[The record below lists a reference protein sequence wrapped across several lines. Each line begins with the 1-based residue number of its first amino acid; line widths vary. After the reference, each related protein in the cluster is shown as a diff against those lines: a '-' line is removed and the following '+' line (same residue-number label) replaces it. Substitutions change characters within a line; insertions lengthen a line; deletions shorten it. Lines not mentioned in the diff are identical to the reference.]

1 VIEIP
6 SVYFVVFFFIQDF
19 VFAFAGL
26 SANTGV
32 ANTAHVGGSVFG
44 FTVSFS
50 LLATRMLPRNQ
61 FDLFALAQRWNRR
74 RQYQD
79 MVRQGYDPF
88 AVVPVSGRN
97 AAPDPRME
105 RIQDVRAQISEALA
119 NHQVEQ
125 AARFYLELHA
135 IDPQQ
140 VLSRQQQLDI
150 ANQLF
155 ADGVHGAAA
164 DAYEAFIKFYPKYEQ
179 IEQVQLMLGLLYARY
194 LNRPDRA
201 REHLNAALQR
211 LSNPREIDLAKHEL
225 SQLGVPAT

>member
-1 VIEIP
+1 
-6 SVYFVVFFFIQDF
+6 
-19 VFAFAGL
+19 
-26 SANTGV
+26 
-32 ANTAHVGGSVFG
+32 
-44 FTVSFS
+44 
-50 LLATRMLPRNQ
+50 MLPRNQ